1 MNYERFFAKY
11 VDFSNVNDI
20 IVNMTTDIDFEF
32 WDAQIKHFISIIKS
46 DSASRK
52 NKKIAK
58 THLIEIQS
66 RLKRDVRDLNKYIKE
81 LESEL

>member
-1 MNYERFFAKY
+1 MQ
-11 VDFSNVNDI
+11 
-20 IVNMTTDIDFEF
+20 TDIDFEF
-32 WDAQIKHFISIIKS
+32 WDAQIKHFIGIVKS
-46 DSASRK
+46 DSASGR
-52 NKKIAK
+52 NKKVAK

>member
-20 IVNMTTDIDFEF
+20 IVNMQTDIDFEF
-32 WDAQIKHFISIIKS
+32 WDAQIKHFIGIIKS
-46 DSASRK
+46 ESASRRD
-52 NKKIAK
+52 KKEAK
-58 THLIEIQS
+58 TYLIEIQT

-81 LESEL
+81 LETQL